1 MKVDKL
7 EELQRSLDAQR
18 ALPLEDCAALV
29 GEIWRLKTA
38 MTAKDLEINYWRDGH
53 GQLKTEL
60 TNMAAA
66 NQLLHDEVEELKAI
80 HGLPF
85 CELENRWSN
94 CAVRMRK
101 RSEMPARRQTEEAV
115 LAKPEIDRHYSG
127 LRRVAGFLFKASP
140 RHKSV

>member
-1 MKVDKL
+1 MKVEKL
-7 EELQRSLDAQR
+7 EELQRDIDAQR

-38 MTAKDLEINYWRDGH
+38 ITAKDIEINYWRDGH

-60 TNMAAA
+60 TNMAEA
-66 NQLLHDEVEELKAI
+66 NQLLHTEIDELKAI
-80 HGLPF
+80 HGLPV

-101 RSEMPARRQTEEAV
+101 RREMLAREQAEAV
-115 LAKPEIDRHYSG
+115 IARPQVDGNYSG
-127 LRRVAGFLFKASP
+127 LRRFAGFLFKTSA
-140 RHKSV
+140 RHKSI